1 LRFSVLLI
9 FFIIGLDIYGQTDSI
24 EKVRLLDKQHSKEI
38 SKVEYSF
45 ILKKWNAA
53 IENDKY
59 PDLPF
64 NEIGQIQYSYM
75 TEFQGMS
82 KEKIF
87 NRILEWFSI
96 TYGLIPGYL
105 YSNLYDGK
113 IISSNSIKIY
123 DNTSGTYTYIL
134 SIIGEK
140 VLMEFTN
147 IGYQITVGGYYS
159 DNTWIPEKTN
169 SYKIDQVFPIILK
182 DPERWAFYLKLL
194 NTLDEHIKSD
204 LDSLNDYILNYD
216 LRYRF

>member
-1 LRFSVLLI
+1 MRFSILLI
-9 FFIIGLDIYGQTDSI
+9 FFISGLEIYGQTDSI
-24 EKVRLLDKQHSKEI
+24 EKVILLDKLI
-38 SKVEYSF
+38 SKDILKTEYSF

-53 IENDKY
+53 IEKDNY

-64 NEIGQIQYSYM
+64 NESGQIQYSYM

-96 TYGLIPGYL
+96 TYGIIPAYL
-105 YSNLYDGK
+105 YSNLVDGK
-113 IISSNSIKIY
+113 VISSNNININ
-123 DNTSGTYTYIL
+123 DNTSGTFTYIL
-134 SIIGEK
+134 TIFDEK

-159 DNTWIPEKTN
+159 NDTWIPEKIN
-169 SYKIDQVFPIILK
+169 SQKIDQVFPVILK
-182 DPERWAFYLKLL
+182 DLEMWAFYLKLL

-204 LDSLNDYILNYD
+204 IESLNDYIINYNS
-216 LRYRF
+216 RYSF